1 MQTPRR
7 SRRLQGLEP
16 ETYFS
21 MNTSEEKESQPIWS
35 WVALSVAIASVP
47 VFFALVN

>member
-1 MQTPRR
+1 MQIPRR

-16 ETYFS
+16 ETYFF
-21 MNTSEEKESQPIWS
+21 TEEKEEKESQPIWS
-35 WVALSVAIASVP
+35 WVVLSVAITSLP